1 MTDIQTKRW
10 YVLKVEGGYEIKV
23 AVDLSEHEHRYESY
37 LARAFTRE
45 VVGKS
50 AFAIPRPKWSPY
62 VFVAVDTAR
71 GQSCREVL
79 EIMHVIDFVSLTPRM
94 DDGHYTLNPTTV
106 PESMIMG
113 LRLDEYGDWHE
124 AQKPPSRQ
132 RKCCYAPGDLVR
144 VVAQGHV
151 FGGYQG
157 IVKDARPGS
166 VNVELGDSKFPVRL
180 DEEDIM
186 LVTAFQAR
194 TAGAVGEAR
203 VA

>member
-1 MTDIQTKRW
+1 MTDSQTKRW
-10 YVLKVEGGYEIKV
+10 YVLKVEGGYEVKV
-23 AVDLSEHEHRYESY
+23 ATDLCELKYEAY
-37 LARAFTRE
+37 VPKAFIRE

-71 GQSCREVL
+71 GQSCRVARETL
-79 EIMHVIDFVSLTPRM
+79 HVIDYVSLSL
-94 DDGHYTLNPTTV
+94 DDARGYLNPSEI
-106 PESMIMG
+106 PETMILG
-113 LRLDEYGDWHE
+113 LRMDEYGDWHE

-132 RKCCYAPGDLVR
+132 RKCCYAAGDLVR

-203 VA
+203 AA